1 MIFDEILNDAYEKR
15 EYPALSAFFA
25 EWSGTRP
32 FRALR
37 VLVATPVFRNTLLE
51 YRALIAG
58 GADLVVGVA
67 GGMPC
72 DPGIVEV
79 LRGNGIPVIGL
90 QEALEMEA
98 RCAESGDCAFDLI
111 LDCAGQFSACHPR
124 FGFVELTRSGVQ
136 FYEKCEHPVYVAD
149 SGIVKRIETC
159 LGTGEGYVRA
169 LAQLGYD
176 FCLDSG
182 RDGGLD
188 SGRDGGLYSGR
199 DGSLDSGR
207 DGGLYSGRDGSLD
220 SGRDGGLDS
229 GRDTLDSGADGA
241 PSGGKKF
248 IVFGSGKVG
257 QGIVLQLLRSGAD
270 VHVVTDCS
278 RGANPFLDANGV
290 PVTDCNDLDA
300 VASLVRGADFVVTAT
315 GVKGALDRPQVV
327 EALLASGAVL
337 ANMGVEDEYGPNV
350 PASRV
355 LAEKKPLNFILEEP
369 THLKYIDASLA
380 LHAALGELLV
390 NEARGSGEGGAVYGK
405 DGAGVSGR
413 FGKLSDLTAAS
424 ANKNA
429 GPQDPPSELEQRI
442 LSMTMQDGLIGAEIA
457 EMMGW

>member
-149 SGIVKRIETC
+149 SGVVKRIETC

-182 RDGGLD
+182 
-188 SGRDGGLYSGR
+188 
-199 DGSLDSGR
+199 
-207 DGGLYSGRDGSLD
+207 
-220 SGRDGGLDS
+220 
-229 GRDTLDSGADGA
+229 TDGA

-405 DGAGVSGR
+405 EGAGVSGQETASISGR

>member
-25 EWSGTRP
+25 EWLGTRP

-58 GADLVVGVA
+58 GANLVVGVA

-72 DPGIVEV
+72 DAGIVEV
-79 LRGNGIPVIGL
+79 LRGNGIPVVGL

-182 RDGGLD
+182 
-188 SGRDGGLYSGR
+188 
-199 DGSLDSGR
+199 
-207 DGGLYSGRDGSLD
+207 
-220 SGRDGGLDS
+220 
-229 GRDTLDSGADGA
+229 TDGA
-241 PSGGKKF
+241 PSAGKKF

-290 PVTDCNDLDA
+290 PVTDCNDFDA

-380 LHAALGELLV
+380 LHAALGELLL
-390 NEARGSGEGGAVYGK
+390 REGGAVYDKAAGSLK
-405 DGAGVSGR
+405 PNAAGVSG
-413 FGKLSDLTAAS
+413 T
-424 ANKNA
+424 KNA
-429 GPQDPPSELEQRI
+429 GPQDPPSDLEQRI

>member
-1 MIFDEILNDAYEKR
+1 MVFDDIVNSSYTEA
-15 EYPALSAFFA
+15 EYPVLGAFLR
-25 EWSGTRP
+25 EWAVTKP
-32 FRALR
+32 FWGLR
-37 VLVATPVFRNTLLE
+37 VLIATPIFRNTLLE

-58 GADLVVGVA
+58 GADLVVGCSA
-67 GGMPC
+67 AMPH
-72 DPGIVEV
+72 DDGVV
-79 LRGNGIPVIGL
+79 SLLR
-90 QEALEMEA
+90 
-98 RCAESGDCAFDLI
+98 ESGIAVVTPEEASAFEAEGRGFDLI
-111 LDCAGQFSACHPR
+111 LDCAGQFAACHPR

-169 LAQLGYD
+169 LAQLGHD
-176 FCLDSG
+176 FCLDS
-182 RDGGLD
+182 DGLD
-188 SGRDGGLYSGR
+188 SGR
-199 DGSLDSGR
+199 
-207 DGGLYSGRDGSLD
+207 
-220 SGRDGGLDS
+220 
-229 GRDTLDSGADGA
+229 A
-241 PSGGKKF
+241 GKKF
-248 IVFGSGKVG
+248 VVFGSGKVG

-278 RGANPFLDANGV
+278 RGANPFLDANDV

-315 GVKGALDRPQVV
+315 GVKGALDRPQIV
-327 EALLASGAVL
+327 EALLASSAVL
-337 ANMGVEDEYGPNV
+337 ANMGVEDEYGLGI

-390 NEARGSGEGGAVYGK
+390 NEARECVAGGQDARGPMP
-405 DGAGVSGR
+405 A
-413 FGKLSDLTAAS
+413 
-424 ANKNA
+424 KNA
-429 GPQDPPSELEQRI
+429 GPMDPPSELEQRI

>member
-1 MIFDEILNDAYEKR
+1 MIFDEIVNDAYEER
-15 EYPALSAFFA
+15 EYPALLALA
-25 EWSGTRP
+25 HEWSGTRP

-37 VLVATPVFRNTLLE
+37 LLVATPVFRNTLLE

-67 GGMPC
+67 GLDSGEEGAGADASNAGAEMPC
-72 DPGIVEV
+72 DLGIVEV
-79 LRGNGIPVIGL
+79 LRGNGIPVIGV
-90 QEALEMEA
+90 QEALKMEA
-98 RCAESGDCAFDLI
+98 AGCGFDLI

-149 SGIVKRIETC
+149 SGVVKRIETC

-182 RDGGLD
+182 
-188 SGRDGGLYSGR
+188 
-199 DGSLDSGR
+199 
-207 DGGLYSGRDGSLD
+207 
-220 SGRDGGLDS
+220 
-229 GRDTLDSGADGA
+229 TDGA

-248 IVFGSGKVG
+248 VVFGSGKVG

-350 PASRV
+350 PANCV

-390 NEARGSGEGGAVYGK
+390 REGGAVYGK
-405 DGAGVSGR
+405 AAGISGR
-413 FGKLSDLTAAS
+413 EVAGIS
-424 ANKNA
+424 
-429 GPQDPPSELEQRI
+429 GPQDPPSDLEQRI

>member
-1 MIFDEILNDAYEKR
+1 MAFLRRKSRFFRVLLKFYRRCGAFYLGISARGGFIYIGGMVFDEIVNDAYEKR

-79 LRGNGIPVIGL
+79 LHGNGIPVIGL

-149 SGIVKRIETC
+149 SGVVKRIETC

-176 FCLDSG
+176 FCLDS
-182 RDGGLD
+182 
-188 SGRDGGLYSGR
+188 
-199 DGSLDSGR
+199 DGSLDAGC
-207 DGGLYSGRDGSLD
+207 
-220 SGRDGGLDS
+220 
-229 GRDTLDSGADGA
+229 DTLDSGTDGA

-248 IVFGSGKVG
+248 IVFGGGKVG

-405 DGAGVSGR
+405 EGAGVSGR

>member
-1 MIFDEILNDAYEKR
+1 MAIFEQKTQFSQVLLKVYRVCGEVRPAFSMGAGFSYIGGMIFDEIVNDAYEER
-15 EYPALSAFFA
+15 EYPALLALA
-25 EWSGTRP
+25 HEWSGTRP

-37 VLVATPVFRNTLLE
+37 VLVATPVFRNTLLQ

-67 GGMPC
+67 GLDSGHEGAGADASNAGAEMPC

-79 LRGNGIPVIGL
+79 LRGTGIPVIGV

-98 RCAESGDCAFDLI
+98 AGRGFDLI

-182 RDGGLD
+182 RDG
-188 SGRDGGLYSGR
+188 
-199 DGSLDSGR
+199 
-207 DGGLYSGRDGSLD
+207 
-220 SGRDGGLDS
+220 
-229 GRDTLDSGADGA
+229 A
-241 PSGGKKF
+241 GKKF
-248 IVFGSGKVG
+248 VVFGSGKVG
-257 QGIVLQLLRSGAD
+257 QGIVLQLLRSRAD

-278 RGANPFLDANGV
+278 RGSCAFLDANGV
-290 PVTDCNDLDA
+290 PVTDCNDVNA
-300 VASLVRGADFVVTAT
+300 VAALVRGADFVVTAT
-315 GVKGALDRPQVV
+315 GVKGALDRPQIV
-327 EALLASGAVL
+327 EALLASSAVL
-337 ANMGVEDEYGPNV
+337 ANMGVEDEYGLGI

-380 LHAALGELLV
+380 LHAALGELLLQ
-390 NEARGSGEGGAVYGK
+390 EGGAVYGK
-405 DGAGVSGR
+405 DGAGREAV
-413 FGKLSDLTAAS
+413 A

-429 GPQDPPSELEQRI
+429 GPMDPPSDLEQRI

>member
-79 LRGNGIPVIGL
+79 LRRNGIPVIGL

-182 RDGGLD
+182 T
-188 SGRDGGLYSGR
+188 
-199 DGSLDSGR
+199 DGSLDA
-207 DGGLYSGRDGSLD
+207 
-220 SGRDGGLDS
+220 
-229 GRDTLDSGADGA
+229 GRDTLDSGTDGA

-380 LHAALGELLV
+380 LHAALGELLLQ
-390 NEARGSGEGGAVYGK
+390 EGGAVYGK
-405 DGAGVSGR
+405 DGAGVSGQE
-413 FGKLSDLTAAS
+413 TASISRA
-424 ANKNA
+424 KNA

-442 LSMTMQDGLIGAEIA
+442 LSMTMQNGVIGPELCEMLGGLPNESD
-457 EMMGW
+457 

>member
-1 MIFDEILNDAYEKR
+1 MVRLAFSIIMHMIFDDIVNDAYEER
-15 EYPALSAFFA
+15 EYPALLALA
-25 EWSGTRP
+25 REWEVARP
-32 FRALR
+32 FDGLR
-37 VLVATPVFRNTLLE
+37 VLVATPVFRNTLLQ

-90 QEALEMEA
+90 REALEMEA
-98 RCAESGDCAFDLI
+98 AGRGFDLV

-176 FCLDSG
+176 FYD
-182 RDGGLD
+182 
-188 SGRDGGLYSGR
+188 
-199 DGSLDSGR
+199 
-207 DGGLYSGRDGSLD
+207 
-220 SGRDGGLDS
+220 
-229 GRDTLDSGADGA
+229 
-241 PSGGKKF
+241 GKKF
-248 IVFGSGKVG
+248 VVFGSGKVG

-278 RGANPFLDANGV
+278 RGTNPFLDANGV
-290 PVTDCNDLDA
+290 PVTDCNDVNA
-300 VASLVRGADFVVTAT
+300 VAALVRGADFVVTAT

-337 ANMGVEDEYGPNV
+337 ANMGVEDEYGPGV
-350 PASRV
+350 PSNRV

-390 NEARGSGEGGAVYGK
+390 NEARCSDAL
-405 DGAGVSGR
+405 AGCQDAR
-413 FGKLSDLTAAS
+413 
-424 ANKNA
+424 
-429 GPQDPPSELEQRI
+429 GPMDPPSELEQRI

>member
-32 FRALR
+32 FRGLR

-79 LRGNGIPVIGL
+79 LRGTGIPVIGV
-90 QEALEMEA
+90 QETLEMEA
-98 RCAESGDCAFDLI
+98 AGRGFDLI

-182 RDGGLD
+182 IDGLD
-188 SGRDGGLYSGR
+188 SGRDG
-199 DGSLDSGR
+199 
-207 DGGLYSGRDGSLD
+207 
-220 SGRDGGLDS
+220 
-229 GRDTLDSGADGA
+229 A
-241 PSGGKKF
+241 GKKF
-248 IVFGSGKVG
+248 VVFGSGKVG

-278 RGANPFLDANGV
+278 RGSCAFLDANDV

-300 VASLVRGADFVVTAT
+300 VASLVRGADYVVTAT

-327 EALLASGAVL
+327 EALLASNAVL
-337 ANMGVEDEYGPNV
+337 ANMGVEDEYGPGV
-350 PASRV
+350 PATRV

-380 LHAALGELLV
+380 LHAALGEQLLQ
-390 NEARGSGEGGAVYGK
+390 EAAN
-405 DGAGVSGR
+405 
-413 FGKLSDLTAAS
+413 

-429 GPQDPPSELEQRI
+429 GPMDPPSELEQRI

>member
-1 MIFDEILNDAYEKR
+1 MANLGRKKRFLRVLLKFYRGLGAVCPAFSIIICMLFDEIVNDAYEER
-15 EYPALSAFFA
+15 EYPALLALA
-25 EWSGTRP
+25 REWEVVCP
-32 FRALR
+32 FDGLR

-72 DPGIVEV
+72 DPGIVET
-79 LRGNGIPVIGL
+79 LRENGIPVVGA
-90 QEALEMEA
+90 QEALDMEA
-98 RCAESGDCAFDLI
+98 VGRGFDLI

-136 FYEKCEHPVYVAD
+136 FYENCEHPVYVAD

-169 LAQLGYD
+169 LSQLGHD
-176 FCLDSG
+176 FD
-182 RDGGLD
+182 D
-188 SGRDGGLYSGR
+188 
-199 DGSLDSGR
+199 
-207 DGGLYSGRDGSLD
+207 
-220 SGRDGGLDS
+220 
-229 GRDTLDSGADGA
+229 
-241 PSGGKKF
+241 GKKF
-248 IVFGSGKVG
+248 VVFGSGKVG
-257 QGIVLQLLRSGAD
+257 QGIVLQLLRSGAS

-278 RGANPFLDANGV
+278 RGSCAFLDANDV

-327 EALLASGAVL
+327 DALLASDAVL
-337 ANMGVEDEYGPNV
+337 ANMGVEDEYGPGV

-380 LHAALGELLV
+380 LHAALGELLLQ
-390 NEARGSGEGGAVYGK
+390 EAAGISG
-405 DGAGVSGR
+405 
-413 FGKLSDLTAAS
+413 T
-424 ANKNA
+424 KNA

>member
-1 MIFDEILNDAYEKR
+1 MGRFVSAIRGGAVFYIGGMIFDEIVNDAYEKR
-15 EYPALSAFFA
+15 EYPALSAFFC

-90 QEALEMEA
+90 REALEMEA
-98 RCAESGDCAFDLI
+98 RCAESGDCAFDLV

-169 LAQLGYD
+169 LAQLGHD
-176 FCLDSG
+176 FESGDS
-182 RDGGLD
+182 LS
-188 SGRDGGLYSGR
+188 SG
-199 DGSLDSGR
+199 
-207 DGGLYSGRDGSLD
+207 
-220 SGRDGGLDS
+220 
-229 GRDTLDSGADGA
+229 TEGA
-241 PSGGKKF
+241 GKKF

-257 QGIVLQLLRSGAD
+257 QGIVLQLLRSGAN

-278 RGANPFLDANGV
+278 RGSCAFLDANGV

-337 ANMGVEDEYGPNV
+337 ANMGVEDEYGPGV

-405 DGAGVSGR
+405 EG
-413 FGKLSDLTAAS
+413 
-424 ANKNA
+424 A

-442 LSMTMQDGLIGAEIA
+442 LSTTMQNGVIGPELCEMLGGLPNGSD
-457 EMMGW
+457 

>member
-72 DPGIVEV
+72 DLGIVEV

-149 SGIVKRIETC
+149 SGVVKRIETC

-182 RDGGLD
+182 
-188 SGRDGGLYSGR
+188 
-199 DGSLDSGR
+199 
-207 DGGLYSGRDGSLD
+207 
-220 SGRDGGLDS
+220 
-229 GRDTLDSGADGA
+229 TDGA

-315 GVKGALDRPQVV
+315 GVKGALDRPQIV

-337 ANMGVEDEYGPNV
+337 ANMGVEDEYGPGV

-390 NEARGSGEGGAVYGK
+390 REA
-405 DGAGVSGR
+405 
-413 FGKLSDLTAAS
+413 T

>member
-1 MIFDEILNDAYEKR
+1 MPPAIRAAPDFYIRGMIFDEILNDAYEKR

-136 FYEKCEHPVYVAD
+136 FYEKSEHPVYVAD
-149 SGIVKRIETC
+149 SGVVKRIETC

-182 RDGGLD
+182 RDGG
-188 SGRDGGLYSGR
+188 
-199 DGSLDSGR
+199 
-207 DGGLYSGRDGSLD
+207 LD

-300 VASLVRGADFVVTAT
+300 VASLVRGANFVVTAT

-380 LHAALGELLV
+380 LHAALGELLLQ
-390 NEARGSGEGGAVYGK
+390 EGGAVYGK
-405 DGAGVSGR
+405 EGTGISGR
-413 FGKLSDLTAAS
+413 FGKLSDLTVAG

-442 LSMTMQDGLIGAEIA
+442 LSMTMQDGLIGVEIA

>member
-1 MIFDEILNDAYEKR
+1 MIFDEIVNDAYEER
-15 EYPALSAFFA
+15 EYPALLALA
-25 EWSGTRP
+25 HEWSGTRP

-37 VLVATPVFRNTLLE
+37 VLVATPVFRNTLLQ

-67 GGMPC
+67 GLDSGHEGAGADASNAGAEMPC

-79 LRGNGIPVIGL
+79 LRGTGIPVIGV

-98 RCAESGDCAFDLI
+98 AGRGFDLI

-136 FYEKCEHPVYVAD
+136 FFENCEHPVYVAD

-169 LAQLGYD
+169 LAQLGHD
-176 FCLDSG
+176 FD
-182 RDGGLD
+182 D
-188 SGRDGGLYSGR
+188 
-199 DGSLDSGR
+199 
-207 DGGLYSGRDGSLD
+207 
-220 SGRDGGLDS
+220 
-229 GRDTLDSGADGA
+229 
-241 PSGGKKF
+241 GKKF
-248 IVFGSGKVG
+248 VVFGSGKVG
-257 QGIVLQLLRSGAD
+257 QGIVLQLLRSGAN
-270 VHVVTDCS
+270 VQVVTDCS
-278 RGANPFLDANGV
+278 RGSSPFLDANDV

-300 VASLVRGADFVVTAT
+300 IAALVRDADFVVTAT

-327 EALLASGAVL
+327 EALLGSHAVL
-337 ANMGVEDEYGPNV
+337 ANMGVEDEYGPSI
-350 PASRV
+350 PSTRV

-380 LHAALGELLV
+380 LHAALGELLLQ
-390 NEARGSGEGGAVYGK
+390 EA
-405 DGAGVSGR
+405 AGVS
-413 FGKLSDLTAAS
+413 SQESAS
-424 ANKNA
+424 AANKKA
-429 GPQDPPSELEQRI
+429 GPLDPPSELEQRI
-442 LSMTMQDGLIGAEIA
+442 LSMTMQDGLIGPEIA

>member
-1 MIFDEILNDAYEKR
+1 MIFDEIVNDAYEKR
-15 EYPALSAFFA
+15 EYPALSAFFC

-90 QEALEMEA
+90 REALEMEA
-98 RCAESGDCAFDLI
+98 AGRGFDLV

-169 LAQLGYD
+169 LAQLGHD
-176 FCLDSG
+176 FCLDA
-182 RDGGLD
+182 D
-188 SGRDGGLYSGR
+188 
-199 DGSLDSGR
+199 
-207 DGGLYSGRDGSLD
+207 
-220 SGRDGGLDS
+220 GLDS
-229 GRDTLDSGADGA
+229 GRDTLDSGTDGA
-241 PSGGKKF
+241 PSAGKKF

-257 QGIVLQLLRSGAD
+257 QGIVLQLLRSGAS
-270 VHVVTDCS
+270 VQVVTDCS
-278 RGANPFLDANGV
+278 RGSCAFLDANGV

-315 GVKGALDRPQVV
+315 GVKGALDRPQIV

-337 ANMGVEDEYGPNV
+337 ANMGVEDEYGPGV

-390 NEARGSGEGGAVYGK
+390 NEARCSDAL
-405 DGAGVSGR
+405 AGCQDAR
-413 FGKLSDLTAAS
+413 
-424 ANKNA
+424 
-429 GPQDPPSELEQRI
+429 GPMDPPSELEQRI

>member
-149 SGIVKRIETC
+149 SGVVKRIETC

-188 SGRDGGLYSGR
+188 SGRDG
-199 DGSLDSGR
+199 SLDA
-207 DGGLYSGRDGSLD
+207 
-220 SGRDGGLDS
+220 
-229 GRDTLDSGADGA
+229 GRDTLDSGTDGA
-241 PSGGKKF
+241 VSGGKKF

-337 ANMGVEDEYGPNV
+337 ANMGVEDEYGPGV

-405 DGAGVSGR
+405 EGAGVSGR

>member
-67 GGMPC
+67 GLGSGADAFNAGAEMPC

-149 SGIVKRIETC
+149 SGVVKRIETC

-182 RDGGLD
+182 
-188 SGRDGGLYSGR
+188 
-199 DGSLDSGR
+199 
-207 DGGLYSGRDGSLD
+207 
-220 SGRDGGLDS
+220 
-229 GRDTLDSGADGA
+229 TDGA
-241 PSGGKKF
+241 ASGGNKF
-248 IVFGSGKVG
+248 VVFGSGKVG

-278 RGANPFLDANGV
+278 RGANPFLDANEV

-315 GVKGALDRPQVV
+315 GVKGALDRPQIV

-337 ANMGVEDEYGPNV
+337 ANMGVVDEYGPNV

-355 LAEKKPLNFILEEP
+355 LAEKKPLNFILEEL

-390 NEARGSGEGGAVYGK
+390 REA
-405 DGAGVSGR
+405 
-413 FGKLSDLTAAS
+413 T

>member
-32 FRALR
+32 FRGLR

-79 LRGNGIPVIGL
+79 LRGNGIPVIGVR
-90 QEALEMEA
+90 EALEMES
-98 RCAESGDCAFDLI
+98 RGRAFDLI

-149 SGIVKRIETC
+149 SGVVKRIETC

-182 RDGGLD
+182 RD
-188 SGRDGGLYSGR
+188 
-199 DGSLDSGR
+199 
-207 DGGLYSGRDGSLD
+207 
-220 SGRDGGLDS
+220 
-229 GRDTLDSGADGA
+229 TLDSGTDGA

-257 QGIVLQLLRSGAD
+257 QGVVLQLLRSGAD

-278 RGANPFLDANGV
+278 RGSCAFLDANGV

-350 PASRV
+350 PANRV

-380 LHAALGELLV
+380 LHAALGELLLQ
-390 NEARGSGEGGAVYGK
+390 EGGAVYDKAVGIS
-405 DGAGVSGR
+405 DRETAGVS
-413 FGKLSDLTAAS
+413 
-424 ANKNA
+424 
-429 GPQDPPSELEQRI
+429 GPQDPPSDLEQRI

>member
-32 FRALR
+32 FRGLR

-90 QEALEMEA
+90 QEALEMESSC
-98 RCAESGDCAFDLI
+98 RGFDLV

-149 SGIVKRIETC
+149 SGVVKRIETC

-176 FCLDSG
+176 FESGDS
-182 RDGGLD
+182 LS
-188 SGRDGGLYSGR
+188 SG
-199 DGSLDSGR
+199 
-207 DGGLYSGRDGSLD
+207 
-220 SGRDGGLDS
+220 
-229 GRDTLDSGADGA
+229 TDGA
-241 PSGGKKF
+241 PSAGKKF
-248 IVFGSGKVG
+248 VVFGSGKVG

-337 ANMGVEDEYGPNV
+337 ANMGVEDEYGPGV

-380 LHAALGELLV
+380 LHAALGELLLQ
-390 NEARGSGEGGAVYGK
+390 EGGAVYGK
-405 DGAGVSGR
+405 EGAG
-413 FGKLSDLTAAS
+413 

>member
-149 SGIVKRIETC
+149 SGVVKRIETC

-182 RDGGLD
+182 RDG
-188 SGRDGGLYSGR
+188 
-199 DGSLDSGR
+199 SLDA
-207 DGGLYSGRDGSLD
+207 
-220 SGRDGGLDS
+220 
-229 GRDTLDSGADGA
+229 GRDTLDSGTDGT

-315 GVKGALDRPQVV
+315 GVKGALDRPQIV

-380 LHAALGELLV
+380 LHAALGELLLQ
-390 NEARGSGEGGAVYGK
+390 EGGAVYGK
-405 DGAGVSGR
+405 DGAGVSGQE
-413 FGKLSDLTAAS
+413 TASISRA
-424 ANKNA
+424 KNA